1 MRRTL
6 LLTLISLGVASCGP
20 KTVTLADGNCEKV
33 SVGDHVNGVAVLHSY
48 AGLGCV
54 ECGAYLTRNGC
65 DGMIGFR
72 TGTEEV
78 DHAYDAITARR
89 KGDVNGEPVTRRV
102 LVAGPVIANG
112 ATGKPLL
119 NADKLASAE

>member
-1 MRRTL
+1 MALQCCIPTRAW
-6 LLTLISLGVASCGP
+6 VAS
-20 KTVTLADGNCEKV
+20 
-33 SVGDHVNGVAVLHSY
+33 SVVR
-48 AGLGCV
+48 
-54 ECGAYLTRNGC
+54 LTRNGC

-89 KGDVNGEPVTRRV
+89 KGDVNGEHVTRRV